1 MDYDLIS
8 KYLSGNATEE
18 EVSSIF
24 QWIDDSP
31 ANKKAFIKFKK
42 TWALKAKSDEDC
54 EMAWQELE
62 SKLDNN
68 KPKSRFSGFIKY
80 AAILVLLVGIGSY
93 FIQQKS
99 NSDLPVIDKN
109 AITLELGNGN
119 IQVITEKEESA
130 ILDKNGKV
138 VGKQQG
144 GVLSYQDVANQ
155 VVSKAPIYNE
165 LNIPHGK
172 TFKLILSD
180 GTTVHLNA
188 GSSIK
193 YPVKFIEGTKREVF
207 LNGEAFFDVTKD
219 ANHPFVVNVNDLNV
233 RVLGTKFNVSSY
245 PEEEN
250 VNTVLVE
257 GSVALHGEDS
267 DFNSANT
274 VLLEPGYKGEWNQ
287 HSKETFITQVDTKM
301 YTSWVE
307 GRLIFRNTP
316 FKIIRKKLER
326 HYNIS
331 IKNNNEIL
339 EEKTYNAVFDVES
352 IEQVLRTLNEIYS
365 IEYII
370 DQNEIVIN

>member
-18 EVSSIF
+18 EVTMIF
-24 QWIDDSP
+24 QWIDHSP
-31 ANKKAFIKFKK
+31 GNKKAFIQFKK
-42 TWALKAKSDEDC
+42 TWAFKAKSDEDYQ
-54 EMAWQELE
+54 MAWQELE

-80 AAILVLLVGIGSY
+80 AAITVLIVGIGSY
-93 FIQQKS
+93 FTHQKS

-144 GVLSYQDVANQ
+144 SVLTYKDLANE
-155 VVSKAPIYNE
+155 VVSTAPIYNE
-165 LNIPHGK
+165 LTIPYGK

-180 GTTVHLNA
+180 GTAVHLNA
-188 GSSIK
+188 GSSMK
-193 YPVKFIEGTKREVF
+193 YPVKFIEGAKREVF

-219 ANHPFVVNVNDLNV
+219 TSHPFVVNVNDLNV

-250 VNTVLVE
+250 VNTVLVD
-257 GSVALHGEDS
+257 GSVALHRKDN
-267 DFNSANT
+267 DFNSENT

-287 HSKETFITQVDTKM
+287 KSKEISIKQVDTKM

-307 GRLIFRNTP
+307 GRMIFRNTP